1 MEQISAAD
9 LAAWLADDTRARPQ
23 LLDVREDWEWEIAH
37 LAGAVHIP
45 MGRVPGEMTAIDPDR
60 PLVCIC
66 HHGMRSL
73 QVALFLER
81 HGFQSVYNLS
91 GGVAAW
97 AASIDPKMASY

>member
-1 MEQISAAD
+1 MQEISAVD
-9 LAAWLADDTRARPQ
+9 LAAWLADDSRPQ
-23 LLDVREDWEWEIAH
+23 PQVLDVREDWEWAIAH
-37 LAGAVHIP
+37 LDGATHIP
-45 MGRVPGEMTAIDPDR
+45 MGRVPGELTSIDPDR

-81 HGFQSVYNLS
+81 HDFQSVYNLS

-97 AASIDPKMASY
+97 AASVDPKMATY